1 MKNLTST
8 QKHCN
13 AKHFKAAHSL
23 VLVLAALALC
33 TLSQLTPTSAHAEK
47 AVKTG
52 SFPYGKKENTEKAF
66 TSSCY
71 TKKFP
76 KLEMTV
82 EVPEFE
88 GCDKLNS
95 SIKEWL
101 SKQCKYAEENY
112 TDNAEEKGEYSIFIG
127 TVTYTGSYISVLFY
141 EKVDAGGIH
150 PYIARKSFVYNKESK
165 KMVASAKDFIS
176 DKAYKEALEPV
187 LEKNETSADEA
198 FAIGI
203 PELDKLPFVLTPTSV
218 ELIIGGEHMYGYMW
232 GMEFIV
238 PVNRQ

>member
-1 MKNLTST
+1 MENTSSK
-8 QKHCN
+8 QSHR
-13 AKHFKAAHSL
+13 KAAHTL
-23 VLVLAALALC
+23 GLVLAALALC
-33 TLSQLTPTSAHAEK
+33 TLAPLAPASASAEK
-47 AVKTG
+47 AGKAG
-52 SFPYGKKENTEKAF
+52 KFPYGKKGSTEKAF

-95 SIKEWL
+95 SINEWL
-101 SKQCKYAEENY
+101 NKQCKYAEENY

-150 PYIARKSFVYNKESK
+150 PYIARKSFVFNKETK
-165 KMVASAKDFIS
+165 KMVSSAKEFIS
-176 DKAYKEALEPV
+176 EKAYKEALEPV

>member
-1 MKNLTST
+1 MKNSTST

-13 AKHFKAAHSL
+13 AKHYNAKHSL
-23 VLVLAALALC
+23 VLAFTALALC
-33 TLSQLTPTSAHAEK
+33 TFALLAPTSVQAEK
-47 AVKTG
+47 AGK
-52 SFPYGKKENTEKAF
+52 FPYGKKGKTEKSF
-66 TSSCY
+66 TSSWY

-150 PYIARKSFVYNKESK
+150 PYIERKSFVFNRESK
-165 KMVASAKDFIS
+165 KMVASAKEFIS
-176 DKAYKEALEPV
+176 EKAYKEALKAV
-187 LEKNETSADEA
+187 LEKNGTSADEV
-198 FAIGI
+198 FAIGT
-203 PELDKLPFVLTPTSV
+203 PELDKLPFVLTPNSV

-232 GMEFIV
+232 GMEFII
-238 PVNRQ
+238 PVNRK

>member
-1 MKNLTST
+1 MKNSTST

-23 VLVLAALALC
+23 VLAFTALALC
-33 TLSQLTPTSAHAEK
+33 TFALLAPTSAQAEK
-47 AVKTG
+47 AG
-52 SFPYGKKENTEKAF
+52 NFPYGKKGKTEKSF

-76 KLEMTV
+76 KLEMTI

-88 GCDKLNS
+88 GCEQLNK
-95 SIKEWL
+95 SIAKWL
-101 SKQCKYAEENY
+101 NEKCKYAEENY

-165 KMVASAKDFIS
+165 KMVASAKEFIS

-238 PVNRQ
+238 PVNRK

>member
-1 MKNLTST
+1 MKNTASN
-8 QKHCN
+8 QKHYN
-13 AKHFKAAHSL
+13 ARHSL
-23 VLVLAALALC
+23 ILALTAIALC
-33 TLSQLTPTSAHAEK
+33 TLAPLAPASASA
-47 AVKTG
+47 
-52 SFPYGKKENTEKAF
+52 EKAF

-150 PYIARKSFVYNKESK
+150 PYIARKSFVFNKESK
-165 KMVASAKDFIS
+165 KMVASAKEFIS
-176 DKAYKEALEPV
+176 EKAYKEVLEPV

>member
-1 MKNLTST
+1 MKNTASN
-8 QKHCN
+8 QKHYN
-13 AKHFKAAHSL
+13 ARHSL
-23 VLVLAALALC
+23 ILALTALALC
-33 TLSQLTPTSAHAEK
+33 TLALLAPVSASAEK
-47 AVKTG
+47 AAKAG
-52 SFPYGKKENTEKAF
+52 KFPYGKKGSTEKAF

-95 SIKEWL
+95 SINEWL

-127 TVTYTGSYISVLFY
+127 TITYTGSYISVLFY

-150 PYIARKSFVYNKESK
+150 PYIARKSFVFNKETK
-165 KMVASAKDFIS
+165 KMVSSAKEFIS
-176 DKAYKEALEPV
+176 EKAYKEALEPV